1 MMDIPLPVRCGI
13 DFSDRK
19 LDRTTSGFRI
29 VRVLDR
35 TAAVLSR
42 NFPLFFAVT
51 AIAQVPN
58 QLLTQLW
65 ISTGSGPHPPTGL
78 GSVLAAVGLGLTS
91 LALGTLGQAVVLYAA
106 LAQLR
111 GRRVNLTACLHVG
124 WRRFFPACFV
134 LPALSMW
141 LVAMPA
147 CVVIE
152 RRGLVDSVR
161 RSLQLTKGH
170 RGKIFGL
177 MISLFALVMVVS
189 EVLGVGLQALGGAD
203 MKFIG
208 TLLWRG
214 MAGAVSTI
222 AVAATYDDLRVIQS

>member
-1 MMDIPLPVRCGI
+1 MMDIPLPASCEI
-13 DFSDRK
+13 DFLERK
-19 LDRTTSGFRI
+19 LVRTTSDFRI

-35 TAAVLSR
+35 TAAILLR

-51 AIAQVPN
+51 AIAQVPS
-58 QLLTQLW
+58 QLLAQL

-78 GSVLAAVGLGLTS
+78 ESILAAVGLGLMS

-106 LAQLR
+106 LTQLR
-111 GRRVNLTACLHVG
+111 GRRVSLTACLHVG

-147 CVVIE
+147 CGVIE

-170 RGKIFGL
+170 RWKIFGL
-177 MISLFALVMVVS
+177 MISLFALAMVVS
-189 EVLGVGLQALGGAD
+189 GVLGVGLQALGGAD

-214 MAGAVSTI
+214 MAGAVSTV
-222 AVAATYDDLRVIQS
+222 AVAATYDDLRVIKS

>member
-1 MMDIPLPVRCGI
+1 MTDIPLPARCGFPI
-13 DFSDRK
+13 AK
-19 LDRTTSGFRI
+19 LDRTTSDFRI
-29 VRVLDR
+29 GRVLDR

-51 AIAQVPN
+51 AIAQVPS
-58 QLLTQLW
+58 QLLAQLW

-78 GSVLAAVGLGLTS
+78 ESILAAVGLGLMS
-91 LALGTLGQAVVLYAA
+91 LTLGTLGQAVVLYAA

-111 GRRVNLTACLHVG
+111 GRRASLTACLHVG

-170 RGKIFGL
+170 RWKIFGL
-177 MISLFALVMVVS
+177 MISLFVLVMVVS
-189 EVLGVGLQALGGAD
+189 GVLGAGLQALGGAD

-208 TLLWRG
+208 TVLWRG

-222 AVAATYDDLRVIQS
+222 AVAATYDDLRVIKH